1 MHLSDLYLTPPVLDI
16 KHYLENSVPL
26 LHEKQDYAN
35 VKQEWAIEARNAFRK
50 SSVVVLLKRF
60 FLRFFEKNNQKT
72 LKKSITMC

>member
-60 FLRFFEKNNQKT
+60 FYVF
-72 LKKSITMC
+72 LKKTTKKR

>member
-1 MHLSDLYLTPPVLDI
+1 MHLSDLDLTPPVLDR

-35 VKQEWAIEARNAFRK
+35 VKLQWAIEARNAFRK

-60 FLRFFEKNNQKT
+60 FSVFWFFFF
-72 LKKSITMC
+72 KKKL